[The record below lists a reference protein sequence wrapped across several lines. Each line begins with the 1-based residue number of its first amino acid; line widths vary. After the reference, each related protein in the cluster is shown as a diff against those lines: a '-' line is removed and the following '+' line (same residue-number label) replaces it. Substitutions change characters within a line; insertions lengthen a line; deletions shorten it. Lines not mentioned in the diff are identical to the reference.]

1 MPNLEK
7 GPEVVDLTGPEPAG
21 FAQVVVKPCPP
32 PLPGM
37 SQKVEEDAPEPQR
50 LLKPGQYF
58 MGKVVPGPPGRRN
71 ARRRRRVNYNTL
83 KYCMMS
89 HRAGST

>member
-7 GPEVVDLTGPEPAG
+7 GPEIVDLTGPEPAG

-37 SQKVEEDAPEPQR
+37 SQKVEEEAPEPHR
-50 LLKPGQYF
+50 LKPGQYF